1 MHPAIERFF
10 APLSFLL
17 LSFWLPS
24 MAAAHPGL
32 PADFDRDPEI
42 QSPAE
47 FLGFDLGQR
56 HLRHDQIVAYL
67 DYLASVSDRVVVER
81 IGETHE
87 GRPLQLL
94 TFAAPERLSELETL
108 RADRQRA
115 SREGRGP
122 AVVWLGYAVH
132 GDEASTATAAVVMA
146 WYLAAARQPE
156 VKSWLDDLI
165 IVMEPVL
172 NPDGLDRFA
181 HWVNMHRGQHPSAD
195 PNDREHHEAWP
206 RGRTNA
212 YWFDLNRDWLPL
224 VHPESQ
230 ARMVHYHQWRPHV
243 LGDWHEMGPNST
255 YFFQPGVPER
265 NNPLTPQRNFELT
278 ASVAGFHAR
287 LLDEAGEPFYT
298 RETFDDYYV
307 GKGSTYPD
315 LTGAVGI
322 LFEQGSVRG
331 HVQDTVYG
339 RRTYAEAVA
348 NQVRTSIS
356 TVQATHALRDELI
369 AYQAEFFASAR
380 REATRARQA
389 GWLLGDDGDPVRAHA
404 LVNLL
409 LQHDIQVLPVTETA
423 SVRGRRHAAGSAW
436 VIPADQDHFRFLR
449 AVLDPVLDLPM
460 ETFYDVSTWPLG
472 MAWDLPLEPVRRL
485 PAAGAALATLPA
497 PQPPAVAQEALVWL
511 VPWNQ
516 HGAAPVLAALL
527 AEDYRVQTLTRPT
540 RVRLLEGGERELVR
554 GSLVVHRGLQPGTVE
569 PPAQRLAELSARFG
583 TEILGSGRGLV
594 VSGADLGSPSAPVLE
609 PVRPALLVGQGLR
622 ATHAGYIWHWFDQ
635 VLEQP
640 LTQLD
645 WQRLGGIQL
654 RDYTHL
660 ILPDGN
666 YAALPEAIGQQL
678 SQFVLDGGVL
688 IAARGAAS
696 WVESLELEWGFPE
709 EVDEPQPMGPLER
722 RAYEDFRTD
731 FARELIG
738 GSALA
743 VQLDITHPLAFGYE
757 RSELVLM
764 RRGTQQLRA
773 INNAYT
779 SVAVYTDEVL
789 ASGFLSARNRE
800 RLAGSPALSATRH
813 GLGVV
818 VRMPDDFLFRG
829 YWLGTERLF
838 ANALFFSGIVGP
850 TRMPE
855 D

>member
-1 MHPAIERFF
+1 MLRVVLRLCIPV
-10 APLSFLL
+10 LL
-17 LSFWLPS
+17 CL
-24 MAAAHPGL
+24 PGL
-32 PADFDRDPEI
+32 ALAATHLGLPEDFDPHPEI

-47 FLGFDLGQR
+47 FLGFDPGQR
-56 HLRHDQIVAYL
+56 HLRHDQITAYL
-67 DYLASVSDRVVVER
+67 DYLASVSDRVVAER
-81 IGETHE
+81 IGRTHE

-94 TFAAPERLSELETL
+94 TFAAPGRVPELESL
-108 RADRQRA
+108 RADRRRA
-115 SREGRGP
+115 SRDGVGP

-132 GDEASTATAAVVMA
+132 GDEASGATAAVVTA
-146 WYLAAARQPE
+146 WYLASARNPE
-156 VKSWLDDLI
+156 VVSWLDELI

-181 HWVNMHRGQHPSAD
+181 HWVNMHRGVHPSAD

-230 ARMVHYHQWRPHV
+230 ARMAHYHLWRPHV
-243 LGDWHEMGPNST
+243 LGDWHEMGPNSS

-265 NNPLTPQRNFELT
+265 NNPLTPERNFELT
-278 ASVAGFHAR
+278 GKIAEFHGR

-298 RETFDDYYV
+298 REIFDDYYV

-315 LTGAVGI
+315 LTGGVGI

-339 RRTYAEAVA
+339 RRTFAEAVA
-348 NQVRTSIS
+348 NQVRTSLS
-356 TVQATHALRDELI
+356 TLKASHALRDELV
-369 AYQAEFFASAR
+369 AYQAEFFESAR
-380 REATRARQA
+380 REAARSRQA
-389 GWLLGDDGDPVRAHA
+389 GWLLGDDGDPARARI
-404 LVNLL
+404 LLELL
-409 LQHDIQVLPVTETA
+409 LQHDIRVLPVTET
-423 SVRGRRHAAGSAW
+423 VTLRGRQHAPGSAW
-436 VIPADQDHFRFLR
+436 LIPADQDHYRLLR
-449 AVLDPVLDLPM
+449 AVLGPVLDLPM

-472 MAWDLPLEPVRRL
+472 MAWDLPLEAVRRL
-485 PAAGAALATLPA
+485 PAVGEALGEA
-497 PQPPAVAQEALVWL
+497 PEFQPQTVAQEALAWL

-527 AEDYRVQTLTRPT
+527 AEGYRVQVLTRPT
-540 RVRLLEGGERELVR
+540 RVSTIDGDERDLVR
-554 GSLVVHRGLQPGTVE
+554 GSLVIHRGLQPDALD
-569 PPAQRLAELSARFG
+569 PAGERLAELSGQFG
-583 TEILGSGRGLV
+583 AEIIATARGLV
-594 VSGADLGSPSAPVLE
+594 VSGLDLGSPSAPVLE

-635 VLEQP
+635 VLQQP

-645 WQRLGGIQL
+645 WQRLGGLQL
-654 RDYTHL
+654 HDYTHI

-666 YAALPEAIGQQL
+666 YAALPEAVGQQL
-678 SQFVLDGGVL
+678 SQFVLEGGAL
-688 IAARGAAS
+688 LAGRGAAA
-696 WVESLELEWGFPE
+696 WVEELELDWAFAEVE
-709 EVDEPQPMGPLER
+709 EEPAVVGPPER

-743 VQLDITHPLAFGYE
+743 VELDISHPLAFGYQ

-764 RRGTQQLRA
+764 RRGTQRLRP
-773 INNAYT
+773 IDNAYA
-779 SVAVYTDEVL
+779 VAAVYTDEVL
-789 ASGFLSARNRE
+789 ASGFLSERNRE
-800 RLAGSPALSATRH
+800 RLAATPALIASRH
-813 GLGVV
+813 GRGVV
-818 VRMPDDFLFRG
+818 VRMPDDYLFRG

-838 ANALFFSGIVGP
+838 ANALFFSRIVDP